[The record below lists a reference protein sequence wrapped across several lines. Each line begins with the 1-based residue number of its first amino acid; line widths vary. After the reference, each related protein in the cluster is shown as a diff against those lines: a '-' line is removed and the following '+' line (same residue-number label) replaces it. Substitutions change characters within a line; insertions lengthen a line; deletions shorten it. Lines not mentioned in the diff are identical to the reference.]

1 MINKESLVQRGS
13 ASDRQVWWFCLHGA
27 DRSIIV
33 RAVDARAEGAEGG
46 RLGLAARPGAVTAAD
61 VVAGHVG
68 LDISCLDRV
77 YLNGYVAKLQTP
89 GGVIWFFHEHRR
101 KPIVSPALFEPIG
114 EKFRRHVRD
123 WAQAA
128 GIPVIAFK
136 AGERKADVMAPYL
149 QAAAASGRSQVAAV
163 GCAQEFQ
170 LVWTARRRDTDP
182 AGCPQFS
189 FTKEQRRVSV
199 FYIYIFDEQ
208 MGPGFI
214 KICTYFPYPVKA
226 WVNGHEWAKQQAR
239 KIGLSFAGLSNGFAA
254 CEDPA
259 LLQAIC
265 DRFGPGHVQAWFDRW
280 MAAIPL
286 PLDAAD
292 RDAGFWWELSM
303 RQVETSRTLV
313 FDGDVHA
320 RAFFE
325 ALLADNMDLGRP
337 ENVELLFRRGQRA
350 GRPTNPP
357 PGGGFK
363 TKIDRYCDLVTL
375 NVFYKNSRVKQYL
388 KDGVA
393 MRVETVVN
401 SPKDLRCNR
410 RLANLPDLQAKA
422 RAINARLLETE
433 TVGQGTA
440 LVSPVIERITRPTLT
455 RDGRKA
461 PALRFGDLR
470 VQALAGT
477 LAAMLLTVTG
487 ITNRSLRAQMTG
499 LLHRPYS
506 MNQASYDLTRLARN
520 GLIARVPGANR
531 YTLTRDGLLFAHF
544 YTKTYDHILRPLM
557 APDRPNAPP
566 ELAAAIHTLHRIAV
580 SQIAQARIPTA
591 A

>member
-1 MINKESLVQRGS
+1 MVERYEP
-13 ASDRQVWWFCLHGA
+13 A
-27 DRSIIV
+27 
-33 RAVDARAEGAEGG
+33 AVDPAV
-46 RLGLAARPGAVTAAD
+46 VTAAD
-61 VVAGHVG
+61 IVAGHVT
-68 LDISCLDRV
+68 LDISCPDRL

-89 GGVIWFFHEHRR
+89 GGVIYFFHDHRG

-114 EKFRRHVRD
+114 EKFRRDIRD
-123 WAQAA
+123 WAQAN
-128 GIPVIAFK
+128 GVPVIRFS
-136 AGERKADVMAPYL
+136 AGERKSDVMAPYL
-149 QAAAASGRSQVAAV
+149 QAAAATGRSQVAAI

-170 LVWTARRRDTDP
+170 LVWTARKRDTDP

-199 FYIYIFDEQ
+199 FYVYIWDST
-208 MGPGFI
+208 MGSGFI
-214 KICTYFPYPVKA
+214 KICSYFPYPVKA
-226 WVNGHEWAKQQAR
+226 WVNGHEWAKRQAAAAG
-239 KIGLSFAGLSNGFAA
+239 IGFTALSNGFASCA
-254 CEDPA
+254 DPA
-259 LLQAIC
+259 ALQAIC
-265 DRFGPGHVQAWFDRW
+265 DRFGPGTVQVWFERW
-280 MAAIPL
+280 MSRIPL
-286 PLDAAD
+286 PLTSAD
-292 RDAGFWWELSM
+292 RDAGYWWELSM
-303 RQVETSRTLV
+303 RQIETSRTLV
-313 FDGDVHA
+313 FDHDVHA

-325 ALLADNMDLGRP
+325 ALLCENMDLGRP

-350 GRPTNPP
+350 GGHSSPP

-375 NVFYKNSRVKQYL
+375 NVFYKSSRLKQYL

-393 MRVETVVN
+393 LRIETVVN

-410 RLANLPDLQAKA
+410 QLHNLPELQAKA

-455 RDGRKA
+455 GEGRKA

-470 VQALAGT
+470 VQALAGAI
-477 LAAMLLTVTG
+477 AAMLFTVTG
-487 ITNRSLRAQMTG
+487 ITNRSLRALMTG

-506 MNQASYDLTRLARN
+506 MNQASYDLSRLARN
-520 GLIARVPGANR
+520 GLIARVPGRNR
-531 YTLTRDGLLFAHF
+531 YTLTRDGLLFACF
-544 YTKTYDHILRPLM
+544 YTKVYDHVLRPLM

-566 ELAAAIHTLHRIAV
+566 ELAAALATLDQLVASHIARAHV
-580 SQIAQARIPTA
+580 PTA

>member
-1 MINKESLVQRGS
+1 VGAKGIDEPAVQ
-13 ASDRQVWWFCLHGA
+13 
-27 DRSIIV
+27 
-33 RAVDARAEGAEGG
+33 
-46 RLGLAARPGAVTAAD
+46 PGVATAAD
-61 VVAGHVG
+61 VVAGHVR

-89 GGVIWFFHEHRR
+89 GGVIWFFHEHRG

-114 EKFRRHVRD
+114 EKFRRDIKD
-123 WAQAA
+123 WAQAS
-128 GIPVIAFK
+128 GITLIRFK

-149 QAAAASGRSQVAAV
+149 QAAAATGRSQVAAV

-170 LVWTARRRDTDP
+170 LVWTARRRDTGP

-199 FYIYIFDEQ
+199 FYVYIFDEQ

-214 KICTYFPYPVKA
+214 KICTYFPYPVKV

-239 KIGLSFAGLSNGFAA
+239 KIGLGFTALSNGFAS

-259 LLQAIC
+259 LLQRIC

-280 MAAIPL
+280 MALIPL

-337 ENVELLFRRGQRA
+337 ENVELLFRRGQRS
-350 GRPTNPP
+350 GRPSNAP

-375 NVFYKNSRVKQYL
+375 NVFYKNSRIKQYL

-401 SPKDLRCNR
+401 SPKDLLCNR
-410 RLANLPDLQAKA
+410 RLPNLPDLQAKA

-433 TVGQGTA
+433 TAGQGTV

-455 RDGRKA
+455 GDGRKA

-470 VQALAGT
+470 VQALAGA
-477 LAAMLLTVTG
+477 LAAMLFTVTG
-487 ITNRSLRAQMTG
+487 ITNRSLRALMTG

-506 MNQASYDLTRLARN
+506 MNQASYDLSRLARN
-520 GLIARVPGANR
+520 GLIARIPGSNR

-544 YTKTYDHILRPLM
+544 YTKVYDHILRPLM

-566 ELAAAIHTLHRIAV
+566 ELATAVDTLDRIAI
-580 SQIAQARIPTA
+580 SHIAQARIPIA